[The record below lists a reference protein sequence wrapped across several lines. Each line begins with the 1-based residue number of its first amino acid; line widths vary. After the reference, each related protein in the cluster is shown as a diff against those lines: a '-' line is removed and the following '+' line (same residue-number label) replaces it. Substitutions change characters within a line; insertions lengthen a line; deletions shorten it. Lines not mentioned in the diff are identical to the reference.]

1 MMQVSTITVHVQ
13 FINLFFYLTVPPTIN
28 PGAVV
33 IFIPQIHQQ
42 IVQISS
48 PTPVNVTYNIISEIY
63 INCGASGRPR
73 PDITW
78 SANGM
83 PLAGN
88 AEYNMTTPRPGF
100 GVLEYDV
107 TESTSTACVD
117 YECRAENS
125 AGVDT
130 KSVTVCGES
139 KPCCFI

>member
-1 MMQVSTITVHVQ
+1 MPS
-13 FINLFFYLTVPPTIN
+13 TVPPTIN
-28 PGAVV
+28 PEAVV
-33 IFIPQIHQQ
+33 CFIPQIHQQ

-48 PTPVNVTYNIISEIY
+48 PTPVDVTYNIISEVY
-63 INCGASGRPR
+63 INCQASGRPK
-73 PDITW
+73 PDIMW
-78 SANGM
+78 FANGVT
-83 PLAGN
+83 LAGN
-88 AEYNMTTPRPGF
+88 AEYNITTPIPGF

-139 KPCCFI
+139 RSCFFM